1 MATPVAILD
10 QSVDHFVASPS
21 LRERW
26 WRNFF
31 ESSEDAQVVCNADGL
46 AVKINPRAARL
57 LKLDGAAAEGNCSLF
72 DVLLPPA
79 GPKLREAIRSGRTRS
94 DTLHSV
100 ILLAGDR
107 QSGMMDLELVPLD
120 EHHTL
125 VTFKDVARRMRLES
139 HVNRLVT
146 AIDATPEVFFLTN
159 ADFRITFVNPAFH
172 TVTGY
177 SIETVLDRTDDFLR
191 APSEEEKV
199 RAYLEQISQGR
210 EWIGELVNLRSDG
223 TPYQVEATISPI
235 TDMTGQ
241 FIGYVACER
250 DITTRKKLESDL
262 RLQHD
267 FVRSILH
274 SLNGAIY
281 SLDREFRVTH
291 ANDGWRK
298 LPAHHGGLRLDG
310 PPEIGRSLLEYVP
323 DPARRMELKDIF
335 ETVLQT
341 GLAQDNR
348 FQAPDGHHWLVRI
361 SPWIHASQVRGLI
374 CNISDQTRY
383 QELQNQLFQSQKM
396 EIIGTLAAGVAHDFN
411 NLLQA
416 IQGNTN
422 LVILQSPENS
432 ELRHWGEQISLAATR
447 AAEITHQLLSFSH
460 RTEEKQRSVLNLN
473 QVVQDAGQLARR
485 TLRANVNLD
494 IIPAPK
500 DIPVKIELSRATQ
513 TLLNLCV
520 NAQDAM
526 PDGGTLTITNA
537 LVKLP
542 AETAKRHGVAAD
554 AEFAR
559 CSVSDTGCGIPSNLL
574 PRIFEAFFTTKG
586 KAGTGLGLSIVQRIM
601 QEAGGF
607 VEVDSAL
614 GHGTTFHLYFPV
626 AREHLTARRR
636 PATHALPCGRGRVL
650 VVDDLDLLR
659 EFAKTFLETTGL
671 TVLVAASGP
680 EAIQVLEKEN
690 GAVDILFTDYSMPGM
705 NGADL
710 IEQVAARWPEIRP
723 VLTSGFLDERM
734 MKRLEDLKAT
744 VLAKPY
750 EMQEAATALIGL
762 LPKNGDRQPATG

>member
-1 MATPVAILD
+1 MA
-10 QSVDHFVASPS
+10 
-21 LRERW
+21 
-26 WRNFF
+26 
-31 ESSEDAQVVCNADGL
+31 G
-46 AVKINPRAARL
+46 
-57 LKLDGAAAEGNCSLF
+57 
-72 DVLLPPA
+72 
-79 GPKLREAIRSGRTRS
+79 GRQ
-94 DTLHSV
+94 
-100 ILLAGDR
+100 G
-107 QSGMMDLELVPLD
+107 GMTDLELVPLD
-120 EHHTL
+120 DNHTL

-146 AIDATPEVFFLTN
+146 AIDATPDVFFLTN

-177 SIETVLDRTDDFLR
+177 GIETVLDRTDDFLR
-191 APSEEEKV
+191 APSEAEKV
-199 RAYLEQISQGR
+199 RAYLEHIGQGR

-223 TPYQVEATISPI
+223 TPYHVEATISPI
-235 TDMTGQ
+235 SDMMGR

-250 DITTRKKLESDL
+250 DITARKKLESDL

-291 ANDGWRK
+291 ANDGWRQ
-298 LPAHHGGLRLDG
+298 LPAEHGGLRLDG

-323 DPARRMELKDIF
+323 DATRRRELREIF
-335 ETVLQT
+335 DAVLQT
-341 GLAQDNR
+341 GLAQDSR
-348 FQAPDGHHWLVRI
+348 FQAPDGHHWLVKI
-361 SPWIHASQVRGLI
+361 SPWIHAGQVRGLI

-422 LVILQSPENS
+422 LVIRQAPQNS
-432 ELRHWGEQISLAATR
+432 ELHHWGEQISLAATR
-447 AAEITHQLLSFSH
+447 AADITRQLLSFSH
-460 RTEEKQRSVLNLN
+460 RSEGRQRAVLDLN
-473 QVVQDAGQLARR
+473 QIVQEAGQLARR
-485 TLRANVNLD
+485 TLRANVNLE
-494 IIPAPK
+494 IIPAPEPV
-500 DIPVKIELSRATQ
+500 PVKIELSRATQ

-542 AETAKRHGVAAD
+542 PETTARHGAS
-554 AEFAR
+554 AEAEHAR
-559 CSVSDTGCGIPSNLL
+559 CSISDTGVGIASSLL

-614 GHGTTFHLYFPV
+614 GFGTTFHLFFPV
-626 AREHLTARRR
+626 AREKLTTKTPSAEQ
-636 PATHALPCGRGRVL
+636 ALPSGQGRVL

-671 TVLVAASGP
+671 TVLVAASGR
-680 EAIQVLEKEN
+680 EALDLLEKEK
-690 GAVDILFTDYSMPGM
+690 GAVDILFTDYAMPGM

-710 IEQVAARWPEIRP
+710 IEQVAALWPDIHP
-723 VLTSGFLDERM
+723 VLASGYLDERVT
-734 MKRLEDLKAT
+734 KRLENLKVK

-750 EMQEAATALIGL
+750 EMQEAAAMLIGL
-762 LPKNGDRQPATG
+762 LPKRG